1 MIKLLYNKMKTYK
14 QEYNLIF
21 EKGNTLIISCFFM
34 IGILFLDNVNF
45 ILKTYQENK
54 SLSVAILILFF
65 IIILVKLVELKNII
79 KVRIINDIDFL
90 IAISLISASILLIIY
105 IGILKDINY
114 KIEVLSFI
122 MVISIIG
129 LVIRIYMIN
138 NALMKVNEKTNI
150 YTLKDLYENKI
161 SLSDSHTIFLN
172 EEEESY
178 DLLERNNIIEK
189 LYEAIVN
196 CNPKRKFIISLE
208 GNWGSGKT
216 TILNIVSKKI
226 NDNNKDIKI
235 ISSFDPWSYNDQI
248 SMFRSMFDILLK
260 ETGISYSIGK
270 TKRLVNDIYNILFST
285 KYTKGIKDLN
295 FFNHDKTTEI
305 EKMKKMINNYLH
317 ISNKRIVFIIDNLDR
332 AEKENIILLFKLV
345 NNVFNFEYVTYIL
358 SFDDNKLKKILE
370 NQLDIDYEFISKIVQ
385 LPIKIP
391 PLDLEVKNEV
401 ISTCFKNIIRLYGE
415 DNLEKYNDLI
425 NSLSK
430 LIIDMRDFK
439 RFINSVVSV
448 HYKNCEMLNPIDLI
462 SIELINFY
470 NKDLYISIKENPKYY
485 ISSDLIYFN
494 EYFLA
499 SIQSKKFNEEGKEYF
514 DKLFKENNNFIFK
527 ELLSKVFPY
536 VKRYINS
543 YPLIEDSR
551 YIVDKKY
558 ENIDIAKNMRIYS
571 AKYFSLYF
579 SYKENEFINISK
591 SIDDFINL
599 VNNTSNEKTIGE
611 KLKLICLEYYC
622 SWQETIFFTL
632 QNRID
637 EINRDSIVSFT
648 KALLENINIFDDSL
662 VFIGING
669 LTRIEIIISMLLF
682 NLNNFELEEIKF
694 ILKDYKKI
702 KFINSIK
709 YWVENSREVSKN
721 KIEQIKLFL
730 ENIELLLVYEVLNN
744 NIDIYKNSYY
754 YRGNLRYIEKIVNDK
769 NYIKKYVKGI
779 LNENN
784 IIRFLFDMISV
795 SYGTTYKY
803 FIRRTVLDMFSS
815 KEEVDEILDRCKS
828 FNEDEK
834 FVLDV
839 YKKMKLDK
847 KDNEDMNWN
856 DDDGYLMLSIEKKI
870 NI

>member
-1 MIKLLYNKMKTYK
+1 MKTYK

-34 IGILFLDNVNF
+34 IGILFLDNMNF
-45 ILKTYQENK
+45 ILKTYEENN

-105 IGILKDINY
+105 IWILKDINY

-196 CNPKRKFIISLE
+196 CNPKRKFVISLE

-499 SIQSKKFNEEGKEYF
+499 SIQ
-514 DKLFKENNNFIFK
+514 
-527 ELLSKVFPY
+527 
-536 VKRYINS
+536 R
-543 YPLIEDSR
+543 
-551 YIVDKKY
+551 
-558 ENIDIAKNMRIYS
+558 
-571 AKYFSLYF
+571 
-579 SYKENEFINISK
+579 
-591 SIDDFINL
+591 
-599 VNNTSNEKTIGE
+599 
-611 KLKLICLEYYC
+611 
-622 SWQETIFFTL
+622 
-632 QNRID
+632 
-637 EINRDSIVSFT
+637 
-648 KALLENINIFDDSL
+648 
-662 VFIGING
+662 
-669 LTRIEIIISMLLF
+669 
-682 NLNNFELEEIKF
+682 
-694 ILKDYKKI
+694 KKI
-702 KFINSIK
+702 
-709 YWVENSREVSKN
+709 
-721 KIEQIKLFL
+721 
-730 ENIELLLVYEVLNN
+730 
-744 NIDIYKNSYY
+744 
-754 YRGNLRYIEKIVNDK
+754 
-769 NYIKKYVKGI
+769 
-779 LNENN
+779 
-784 IIRFLFDMISV
+784 
-795 SYGTTYKY
+795 
-803 FIRRTVLDMFSS
+803 
-815 KEEVDEILDRCKS
+815 
-828 FNEDEK
+828 
-834 FVLDV
+834 
-839 YKKMKLDK
+839 
-847 KDNEDMNWN
+847 
-856 DDDGYLMLSIEKKI
+856 
-870 NI
+870 